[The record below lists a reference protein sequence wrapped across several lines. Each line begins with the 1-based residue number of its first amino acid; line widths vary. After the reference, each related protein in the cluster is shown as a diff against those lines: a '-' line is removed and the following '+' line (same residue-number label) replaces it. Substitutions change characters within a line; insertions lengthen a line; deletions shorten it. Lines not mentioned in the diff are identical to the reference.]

1 MYRYSKDNINT
12 IHKEVVE
19 EDVFLTDF
27 YSHDIGFT
35 LHGIVLSLPNSESM
49 QNLLTPK
56 DNLVNDLNPIKTSS
70 FLKDILGF
78 CKKCL

>member
-12 IHKEVVE
+12 VHKEVVK

-35 LHGIVLSLPNSESM
+35 LHGIVLSLPNSES
-49 QNLLTPK
+49 
-56 DNLVNDLNPIKTSS
+56 IKFINSQRQ
-70 FLKDILGF
+70 LG
-78 CKKCL
+78 K

>member
-1 MYRYSKDNINT
+1 MF
-12 IHKEVVE
+12 
-19 EDVFLTDF
+19 FLPDF

-35 LHGIVLSLPNSESM
+35 IYGFVFSLPNRGSM

-56 DNLVNDLNPIKTSS
+56 DNLVNDLNPVKMSS

-78 CKKCL
+78 CKKCF